1 MCRDTINRVA
11 LRAADGAWPELWA
24 RAGGEAPQA
33 SLRIADGEHW
43 EAILHVFSAC
53 GDEDARCCV
62 VQHDDGVLALLKPL
76 LGSVVVSK
84 LRHGTATAKT
94 GTINVMASPRGDSS
108 PR

>member
-76 LGSVVVSK
+76 LGSVVVS
-84 LRHGTATAKT
+84 G
-94 GTINVMASPRGDSS
+94 ASW
-108 PR
+108 